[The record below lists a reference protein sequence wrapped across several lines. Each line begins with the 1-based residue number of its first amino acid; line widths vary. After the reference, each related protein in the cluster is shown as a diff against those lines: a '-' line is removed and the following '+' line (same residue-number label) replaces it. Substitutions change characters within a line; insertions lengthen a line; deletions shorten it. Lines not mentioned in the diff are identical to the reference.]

1 MMIDP
6 INWKDDYFCSNKRIV
21 LTSRQLQIPGI
32 RTFGVHTM
40 QSAVQPLKPHFH
52 EDSFEITYVTK
63 GVISFHVND
72 VEYKVNGGDAF
83 IAFPNEV
90 HSTNEI
96 PLSLG
101 QIYWLQL
108 DISNPANFLYLN
120 ENAAI
125 PLINSL
131 QKIKHHNIR
140 TDNKEIRN
148 ILVKSFDLASS
159 SGNEYMVASYIAIYL
174 HLLIKFSKESQFPLT
189 PDIGKALT
197 YIMDNITSDLS
208 LDDIAESCL
217 LSTSHF
223 KQKFKNQMGISP
235 RNFINQQK
243 VEYAKTLLPDC
254 TSITDMSMALGFSSS
269 SYFSVVFKKYTS
281 YSPTEFIQR
290 KANKSAVSSDDI
302 P

>member
-1 MMIDP
+1 MINNP
-6 INWKDDYFCSNKRIV
+6 INWKDEYCCSKKRIV
-21 LTSRQLQIPGI
+21 LTSQQLQIPGL

-52 EDSFEITYVTK
+52 ENSFEITYVTK
-63 GVISFHVND
+63 GVISFHVNGI
-72 VEYKVNGGDAF
+72 EYKVNGGDAF

-90 HSTNEI
+90 HSTNGI

-108 DISNPANFLYLN
+108 DISDSANFLFLN
-120 ENAAI
+120 ESASI
-125 PLINSL
+125 PLISSL

-148 ILVKSFDLASS
+148 ILIKAFDLTSV
-159 SGNEYMVASYIAIYL
+159 SGNEYMIASYITIYL
-174 HLLIKFSKESQFPLT
+174 HLLINFSKESQFPLT

-208 LDDIAESCL
+208 LDDIASYCL

-243 VEYAKTLLPDC
+243 IDYAKSLLPDC
-254 TSITDMSMALGFSSS
+254 TSITDVSMALSFSSS
-269 SYFSVVFKKYTS
+269 NYFSVVFKKYTS
-281 YSPTEFIQR
+281 YSPTEFIQQ
-290 KANKSAVSSDDI
+290 KAIKSAVLSDRT
-302 P
+302 